1 MSLRIVRSGALT
13 SVQAGPRLGS
23 RRFGVSSGGALDLVA
38 LRVLNTMVANEAQ
51 AAVLEIVSG
60 IVRLEFSD
68 PRLIAW
74 GGGEYEV
81 RLGQTLLPAGHV
93 AAVDGN
99 EAISFAGP
107 KEGFRAWLAISG
119 GVDVPEILSSRSTDV
134 RAHFGGWHGR
144 PLQDGDVIPL
154 GSHSSRSIALL
165 KGLGILGVADWS
177 APFEWTHSSAALPIL
192 HFLRGKDW
200 ESFDEPSRRGFSGAT
215 FSVAPESDRM
225 GIRLRGELLR
235 RDDDEDLISE
245 AVAPGTI
252 QVPPGGEAILLLGDC
267 QTIGGYPK
275 LAHVISTDLPRAA
288 QLRPGEGV
296 MFQEMSLADAHARLW
311 QLERDLAKFAIGLE
325 VAKR

>member
-1 MSLRIVRSGALT
+1 MSLRIVRSGILT
-13 SVQAGPRLGS
+13 SVQADPRLGS

-38 LRVLNTMVANEAQ
+38 LRVLNTLVANEAQ

-60 IVRLEFSD
+60 VVRLEFSE

-81 RLGQTLLPAGHV
+81 RVGQTLLSAGHV
-93 AAVDGN
+93 AAVAEN
-99 EAISFAGP
+99 EEVSVAGP

-119 GVDVPEILSSRSTDV
+119 GIDVPEVLSSRSTDV
-134 RAHFGGWHGR
+134 RAHFGGWQGR

-154 GSHSSRSIALL
+154 GSHSSRSLALL
-165 KGLGILGVADWS
+165 KGLGNRAVADWS
-177 APFEWTHSSAALPIL
+177 APFEWAHPSAAPPVL

-200 ESFDEPSRRGFSGAT
+200 ESFDPPSRSRFSGTT

-225 GIRLRGELLR
+225 GIRLRGELLKR
-235 RDDDEDLISE
+235 EDEDDLVSE

-252 QVPPGGEAILLLGDC
+252 QVPPNGQPILLLGDC

-296 MFQEMSLADAHARLW
+296 MFQEVSLADAHARLG
-311 QLERDLAKFAIGLE
+311 QLERDLVKFAIGLA